1 MSQAVTFLFE
11 CLKQRGLSMTNNEQ
25 LDILYK
31 LKKEVEKS
39 KNSTLIHTINQV
51 IKKVYLNQYTASFVG
66 HFSAGKS
73 TLINLLLEQDILPSS
88 PVPTT
93 SNTAIVSVADKQE
106 IIANLENQQY
116 TKLKTYDE
124 VKKMNRLNVD
134 VESVEINF
142 PSSKFKN
149 GFTLQ
154 DTPGVD
160 SNVATHQSTTEQ
172 FMYTSNILFYTV
184 DYNHVQSALN
194 FQFIKR
200 MNDVGIPVI
209 FIINQIDK
217 HNEDEITFETFKQR
231 VNKSIEDWDIKLTDI
246 FYVTKF
252 DHPENEL
259 SRLSQYLVEKD
270 NYREPIENYVN
281 RTVKFITEA
290 QLGYIQNELQYILE
304 QLNINEDEFEQ
315 AYAKFQQNQ
324 AVSEEAR
331 LLNNPD
337 QLLSFLKQKRKDILD
352 NAYIMTHDMREDIRH
367 YLESMSD
374 DFKVGG
380 LLNKKKKKQEEQ
392 EARLQNVVSKLQ
404 DKVNQ
409 QIRQPLRE
417 DMSFLTRFINSSEVN
432 RDVLNQHYEIDSSLF
447 SNLYQP
453 QTSISNTYV
462 LTFSDEVLKAI
473 TNFVEKQSNP
483 LFNQAIDHTQ
493 AQGLTEETNDDLQI
507 YEHYIELQNLKE
519 SLTTKNYQH
528 YYIHMDDSLDKLIGR
543 TEANYIVES
552 NDQVLEK
559 EEKASDENS
568 NERNTKKVNI
578 QEALNIIEPV
588 PLFDRTKND
597 IKDTLERLE
606 NKLVKIGVFGTFSAG
621 KSSLINAL
629 LGGQYLV
636 SSPNPTTAATT
647 ELSYGED
654 SQITLKTEEQ
664 LLNELNQLIEY
675 HNVSFESLEAFVQS
689 DVQQLKNKLEK
700 NQLAFVS
707 AAHKHFSMYKD
718 MLDEGVK
725 HTISQEEIKKWSAE
739 DEFATFVKTVHI
751 NLPLEWLKGKII
763 VDSLGL
769 HSNNQRHTNETEQI
783 LTSSDLILYVSYFN
797 HSFTDNDKN
806 FIEHMKEM
814 NQLNE
819 NQAFKMVINAVDLAE
834 NSDDLAA
841 VKHYV
846 KDALTQVNLKSDI
859 FGVSSRQ
866 ALRGNDEGINQLR
879 HSIDQFVEVDS
890 NIILEQQMVKQLE
903 QINISFEEMIHDYK
917 TNQSHIE
924 QRQQQLK
931 KYQNEQRLPNQLLF
945 TTEQH
950 TNNEVEDQIYHLNG
964 RLKLQLLDDVK
975 SIYNSQMTQNSD
987 FNDEKKVSSKAFL
1000 DQIHQRLYLEQSL
1013 LVERIKKYYNRQLS
1027 EQVAPTIQKLNQ
1039 LHVFINTDFS
1049 IMPNF
1054 TEKAFLRVDLNDMI
1068 NALPKQLTKRR
1079 ILNPNTQR
1087 ELQELISSNTLELLQ
1102 NQISE
1107 FRQALIQ
1114 YVASM
1119 NKEAEEKLAQIE
1131 DAIQDQIDELLS
1143 FNLDNTLIEQLRI
1156 ANQKLNALLK

>member
-1 MSQAVTFLFE
+1 MA
-11 CLKQRGLSMTNNEQ
+11 NNEQ

-39 KNSTLIHTINQV
+39 KNSTLVHTINQV

-93 SNTAIVSVADKQE
+93 SNTAIVSVSDKQG

-116 TKLKTYDE
+116 SKLKTYDE

-142 PSSKFKN
+142 PSTKFKN

-217 HNEDEITFETFKQR
+217 HNEDEITFETFKER
-231 VNKSIEDWDIKLTDI
+231 VNKSIEDWEINLTDI
-246 FYVTKF
+246 FYVSKF

-270 NYREPIENYVN
+270 NNREAIEDYVN

-290 QLGYIQNELQYILE
+290 QLGYIQNELQDILE

-337 QLLSFLKQKRKDILD
+337 QLLSFLKQKRKDVLD
-352 NAYIMTHDMREDIRH
+352 NAYIMRHDMREEIRQ

-380 LLNKKKKKQEEQ
+380 FLNKKKKKQEEQ
-392 EARLQNVVSKLQ
+392 EARLQNVVTKLQ
-404 DKVNQ
+404 DKMNQ

-417 DMSFLTRFINSSEVN
+417 DMSFLTRFINNSEVN
-432 RDVLNQHYEIDSSLF
+432 HDILNQHYDIDSSLI

-462 LTFSDEVLKAI
+462 LTFSDDVLKAI
-473 TNFVEKQSNP
+473 RNDVEKQSNP
-483 LFNQAIDHTQ
+483 LFDKAIKYTQ
-493 AQGLTEETNDDLQI
+493 AQDLTEETTDDLQI
-507 YEHYIELQNLKE
+507 YEHYLELQNLKS
-519 SLTTKNYQH
+519 SLTTKNYLH
-528 YYIHMDDSLDKLIGR
+528 YYIHMEDSLDKLIGR
-543 TEANYIVES
+543 TEANY
-552 NDQVLEK
+552 VLEDT
-559 EEKASDENS
+559 EQVITNDEDASNHHS
-568 NERNTKKVNI
+568 NVNHINEVNI
-578 QEALNIIEPV
+578 QAALDIINPV
-588 PLFDRTKND
+588 PLFERTKKD
-597 IKDTLERLE
+597 IKDTLERLD

-647 ELSYGED
+647 ELSYGEN

-675 HNVSFESLEAFVQS
+675 HDVSFETLDSFIHS
-689 DVQQLKNKLEK
+689 DIQRLKRKLEK

-707 AAHKHFSMYKD
+707 AVQKHYSMYKD
-718 MLDEGVK
+718 MLAEGTK
-725 HTISQEEIKKWSAE
+725 HVISREEIKKWSAE

-751 NLPLEWLKGKII
+751 NLPIEWLKGKII

-797 HSFTDNDKN
+797 HSFTDNDKH

-834 NSDDLAA
+834 SSDDLNA

-866 ALRGNDEGINQLR
+866 ALKQSDEGIDQLR
-879 HSIDQFVEVDS
+879 QSIDQFVEIDS
-890 NIILEQQMVKQLE
+890 NRILEQQMVKQLE
-903 QINISFEEMIHDYK
+903 QINLSFEEMIHDYQ

-931 KYQNEQRLPNQLLF
+931 HYQNKQRLSNQLLM

-975 SIYNSQMTQNSD
+975 RVYNSQMTQNSD
-987 FNDEKKVSSKAFL
+987 FNDEKKISSKTFL

-1013 LVERIKKYYNRQLS
+1013 LVERIKKYYNHQLS
-1027 EQVAPTIQKLNQ
+1027 DQVAPILQKLNQ
-1039 LHVFINTDFS
+1039 LHVFINPEFNVT
-1049 IMPNF
+1049 PEF
-1054 TEKAFLRVDLNDMI
+1054 TEKAFLRIDLNDML
-1068 NALPKQLTKRR
+1068 AGLPKQLTKRR

-1087 ELQELISSNTLELLQ
+1087 ALQEQISISTLELLQ
-1102 NQISE
+1102 NQMSE

-1114 YVASM
+1114 FVASM
-1119 NKEAEEKLAQIE
+1119 NEEAEDKFAQLE
-1131 DAIQDQIDELLS
+1131 GAIQSQIDELVS
-1143 FNLDNTLIEQLRI
+1143 FNLDNTLIEQLQT
-1156 ANQKLNALLK
+1156 AHQKLNALLK

>member
-1 MSQAVTFLFE
+1 MA
-11 CLKQRGLSMTNNEQ
+11 NNEQ

-39 KNSTLIHTINQV
+39 KNSTLVHTINQV

-93 SNTAIVSVADKQE
+93 SNTAIVSVSDKQG

-116 TKLKTYDE
+116 SKLKTYDE

-142 PSSKFKN
+142 PSTKFKN

-184 DYNHVQSALN
+184 DYNHVHSALN

-217 HNEDEITFETFKQR
+217 HNEDEITFETFKER
-231 VNKSIEDWDIKLTDI
+231 VNKSIEDWEINLTDI
-246 FYVTKF
+246 FYVSKF

-259 SRLSQYLVEKD
+259 SRLSQYLIEKD
-270 NYREPIENYVN
+270 NNREAIEDYVN

-290 QLGYIQNELQYILE
+290 QLGYIQNERQDILE

-337 QLLSFLKQKRKDILD
+337 QLLSFLKQKRKDVLD
-352 NAYIMTHDMREDIRH
+352 NAYIMTHDMREEIRQ

-380 LLNKKKKKQEEQ
+380 FLNKKKKKQEEQ
-392 EARLQNVVSKLQ
+392 EARLQNVVTKLQ
-404 DKVNQ
+404 DKMNQ

-417 DMSFLTRFINSSEVN
+417 DMSFLTRFINNSEVN
-432 RDVLNQHYEIDSSLF
+432 HDILNQHYDIDSSLI

-462 LTFSDEVLKAI
+462 LTFSDDVLKAI
-473 TNFVEKQSNP
+473 RNDVEKQSNP
-483 LFNQAIDHTQ
+483 LFDKAIKYTQ
-493 AQGLTEETNDDLQI
+493 AQDLTEETTDDLQI
-507 YEHYIELQNLKE
+507 YEHYLELQNLKS
-519 SLTTKNYQH
+519 SLTTKNYLH
-528 YYIHMDDSLDKLIGR
+528 YYIHMEDSLDKLIGR
-543 TEANYIVES
+543 TEANY
-552 NDQVLEK
+552 VLEDT
-559 EEKASDENS
+559 EQATINDEDASNHHS
-568 NERNTKKVNI
+568 NVNNINEVNI
-578 QEALNIIEPV
+578 QAALDIINPV
-588 PLFDRTKND
+588 PLFERTKKD
-597 IKDTLERLE
+597 IKDTLERLD

-647 ELSYGED
+647 ELSYGEN

-664 LLNELNQLIEY
+664 LLSELNQLIEY
-675 HNVSFESLEAFVQS
+675 HDVSFDTLDSFINS
-689 DVQQLKNKLEK
+689 DIQRLKRKLEK

-707 AAHKHFSMYKD
+707 AVHKHYSMYKD
-718 MLDEGVK
+718 MLEEGAK
-725 HTISQEEIKKWSAE
+725 HVISREEIKKWSAE

-751 NLPLEWLKGKII
+751 NLPIEWLKGKII

-797 HSFTDNDKN
+797 HSFTDNDKH

-834 NSDDLAA
+834 STDDLNA

-866 ALRGNDEGINQLR
+866 ALKQSDEGINQLR
-879 HSIDQFVEVDS
+879 QSIDQFVEIDS
-890 NIILEQQMVKQLE
+890 NRILEQQMVKQLE
-903 QINISFEEMIHDYK
+903 QINLSFKEMINDYQ

-931 KYQNEQRLPNQLLF
+931 QYQNKQRLSNQLLM

-975 SIYNSQMTQNSD
+975 SVYNSQMTQNSD
-987 FNDEKKVSSKAFL
+987 FNDEKKISSKTFL
-1000 DQIHQRLYLEQSL
+1000 NQIHQRLYLEQSL
-1013 LVERIKKYYNRQLS
+1013 LVERIKKYYNHQLS
-1027 EQVAPTIQKLNQ
+1027 DQVAPILQKLNQ
-1039 LHVFINTDFS
+1039 LHVFINPEFNVT
-1049 IMPNF
+1049 PEF
-1054 TEKAFLRVDLNDMI
+1054 TEKAFLRIDLNDMLA
-1068 NALPKQLTKRR
+1068 ALPKQLTKRR

-1087 ELQELISSNTLELLQ
+1087 ALQEQISISTLELLQ
-1102 NQISE
+1102 NQMSE

-1114 YVASM
+1114 FVASM
-1119 NKEAEEKLAQIE
+1119 NEEAEDKFAQLE
-1131 DAIQDQIDELLS
+1131 GAIQSQIDELVS
-1143 FNLDNTLIEQLRI
+1143 FNLDNTLIEQLQT
-1156 ANQKLNALLK
+1156 AHQKLNALLK

>member
-1 MSQAVTFLFE
+1 
-11 CLKQRGLSMTNNEQ
+11 
-25 LDILYK
+25 
-31 LKKEVEKS
+31 
-39 KNSTLIHTINQV
+39 NQV

-432 RDVLNQHYEIDSSLF
+432 HDVLNQHYEIDSSLF

-987 FNDEKKVSSKAFL
+987 FNDEKKISSKAFL

-1131 DAIQDQIDELLS
+1131 DEIQDQIDELLS
-1143 FNLDNTLIEQLRI
+1143 FNLDNTLIEQLRS
-1156 ANQKLNALLK
+1156 ANQNLNALLK

>member
-1 MSQAVTFLFE
+1 MA
-11 CLKQRGLSMTNNEQ
+11 NNEQ

-39 KNSTLIHTINQV
+39 KNSTLVHTINQV

-93 SNTAIVSVADKQE
+93 SNTAIVSVSDKQG

-116 TKLKTYDE
+116 SKLKTYDE

-142 PSSKFKN
+142 PSTKFKN

-217 HNEDEITFETFKQR
+217 HNDDEITFETFKER
-231 VNKSIEDWDIKLTDI
+231 VNKSIEDWEINLTDI
-246 FYVTKF
+246 FYVSKF

-270 NYREPIENYVN
+270 NNREAIEDYVN

-290 QLGYIQNELQYILE
+290 QLGYIQNELQDILE
-304 QLNINEDEFEQ
+304 QLNINEDEFEH

-337 QLLSFLKQKRKDILD
+337 QLLSFLKQKRKDVLD
-352 NAYIMTHDMREDIRH
+352 NAYIMTHDMREEIRQ

-380 LLNKKKKKQEEQ
+380 FLNKKKKKQEEQ
-392 EARLQNVVSKLQ
+392 EARLQNVVTKLQ
-404 DKVNQ
+404 DKMNQ

-417 DMSFLTRFINSSEVN
+417 DMSFLTRFINNSEVN
-432 RDVLNQHYEIDSSLF
+432 HDILNQHYDIDSSLI

-462 LTFSDEVLKAI
+462 LTFSDDVLKAI
-473 TNFVEKQSNP
+473 RNDVEKQSNP
-483 LFNQAIDHTQ
+483 LFDKAIKYTQ
-493 AQGLTEETNDDLQI
+493 AQDLTEETTDNLQI
-507 YEHYIELQNLKE
+507 YEHYLELQNLKS
-519 SLTTKNYQH
+519 SLTTKNYLH
-528 YYIHMDDSLDKLIGR
+528 YYIHMEDSLDKLIGR
-543 TEANYIVES
+543 TEANY
-552 NDQVLEK
+552 VLEDT
-559 EEKASDENS
+559 EQVITNDEDASNHHS
-568 NERNTKKVNI
+568 NVNHINEVNI
-578 QEALNIIEPV
+578 QAALDIINPV
-588 PLFDRTKND
+588 PLFERTKKD
-597 IKDTLERLE
+597 IKDTLERLD

-647 ELSYGED
+647 ELSYGEN

-675 HNVSFESLEAFVQS
+675 HDVSFDTLDSFIHS
-689 DVQQLKNKLEK
+689 DIQRLKRKLEK

-707 AAHKHFSMYKD
+707 AVHKHYSMYKD
-718 MLDEGVK
+718 MLAEGAK
-725 HTISQEEIKKWSAE
+725 HVISREEIKKWSAE

-751 NLPLEWLKGKII
+751 NLPIEWLKGKII

-797 HSFTDNDKN
+797 HSFTDNDKH

-834 NSDDLAA
+834 SSDDLNA

-866 ALRGNDEGINQLR
+866 ALKQSDEGIDQLR
-879 HSIDQFVEVDS
+879 KSIDQFVEIDS
-890 NIILEQQMVKQLE
+890 NRILEQQMVKQLE
-903 QINISFEEMIHDYK
+903 QINLSFEEMIYDYQ

-931 KYQNEQRLPNQLLF
+931 HYQNKQRLSNQLLM

-975 SIYNSQMTQNSD
+975 RVYNSQMTQNSD
-987 FNDEKKVSSKAFL
+987 FNDEKKISSKTFL

-1013 LVERIKKYYNRQLS
+1013 LVERIKKYYNHQLS
-1027 EQVAPTIQKLNQ
+1027 DQVAPILQKLNQ
-1039 LHVFINTDFS
+1039 LHVFINPEFNVS
-1049 IMPNF
+1049 PEF
-1054 TEKAFLRVDLNDMI
+1054 TEKAFLRIDLNDMLA
-1068 NALPKQLTKRR
+1068 ALPKQLTKRS

-1087 ELQELISSNTLELLQ
+1087 ALQEQISISTLELLQ
-1102 NQISE
+1102 NQMSE

-1114 YVASM
+1114 FVASM
-1119 NKEAEEKLAQIE
+1119 NEETEDKFAQLE
-1131 DAIQDQIDELLS
+1131 GAIQSQIDELVS
-1143 FNLDNTLIEQLRI
+1143 FNLDNTLIEQLQT
-1156 ANQKLNALLK
+1156 AHQKLNALLK

>member
-1 MSQAVTFLFE
+1 MA
-11 CLKQRGLSMTNNEQ
+11 NNEQ

-39 KNSTLIHTINQV
+39 KNSTLVHTINQV

-93 SNTAIVSVADKQE
+93 SNTAIVSVSDKQG

-116 TKLKTYDE
+116 SKLKTYDE

-142 PSSKFKN
+142 PSAKFKN

-217 HNEDEITFETFKQR
+217 HNEDEITFGTFKER
-231 VNKSIEDWDIKLTDI
+231 VNKSIEDWEINLTDI
-246 FYVTKF
+246 FYVSKF

-270 NYREPIENYVN
+270 NNREAIEEYVN

-290 QLGYIQNELQYILE
+290 QLGYIQNELQDILE

-337 QLLSFLKQKRKDILD
+337 QLLSFLKQKRKDVLD
-352 NAYIMTHDMREDIRH
+352 NAYIMTHDMREEIRQ

-380 LLNKKKKKQEEQ
+380 FLNKKKKKQEEQ
-392 EARLQNVVSKLQ
+392 EARLQNVVTKLQ
-404 DKVNQ
+404 DKMNQ

-417 DMSFLTRFINSSEVN
+417 DMSFLTRFINNSEVN
-432 RDVLNQHYEIDSSLF
+432 HDILNQHYDIDSSLI

-462 LTFSDEVLKAI
+462 LTFSDDVLKAI
-473 TNFVEKQSNP
+473 RNDVEKQSNP
-483 LFNQAIDHTQ
+483 LFDKAIKYTQ
-493 AQGLTEETNDDLQI
+493 AQDLTEETTDDLQI
-507 YEHYIELQNLKE
+507 YEHYLELQNLKS
-519 SLTTKNYQH
+519 SLTTKNYLH
-528 YYIHMDDSLDKLIGR
+528 YYIHMEDSLDKLIGR
-543 TEANYIVES
+543 TEANY
-552 NDQVLEK
+552 VLEDT
-559 EEKASDENS
+559 EQVITNDEDASNHHS
-568 NERNTKKVNI
+568 NVNHINEVNI
-578 QEALNIIEPV
+578 QAALDIINPV
-588 PLFDRTKND
+588 PLFERTKKD
-597 IKDTLERLE
+597 IKDTLERLD
-606 NKLVKIGVFGTFSAG
+606 NKLVKIGMFGTFSAG

-647 ELSYGED
+647 ELSYGEN

-675 HNVSFESLEAFVQS
+675 HDVSFETLDSFIYS
-689 DVQQLKNKLEK
+689 DIQRLKRKLEK

-707 AAHKHFSMYKD
+707 AVQKHYSMYKD
-718 MLDEGVK
+718 MLAEGTK
-725 HTISQEEIKKWSAE
+725 HVISREEIKKWSAQ

-751 NLPLEWLKGKII
+751 NLPIEWLKGKII

-797 HSFTDNDKN
+797 HSFTDNDKH

-834 NSDDLAA
+834 SSDDLNA

-859 FGVSSRQ
+859 FGVSSRL
-866 ALRGNDEGINQLR
+866 ALKQSDEGIDQLR
-879 HSIDQFVEVDS
+879 QSIDQFVEIDS
-890 NIILEQQMVKQLE
+890 NRILEQQMVKQLE
-903 QINISFEEMIHDYK
+903 QINLSFEEMIHDYQ

-931 KYQNEQRLPNQLLF
+931 QYQNKQRLSNQLLM

-975 SIYNSQMTQNSD
+975 RVYNSQMTQNSD
-987 FNDEKKVSSKAFL
+987 FNDEKKISSKTFL

-1013 LVERIKKYYNRQLS
+1013 LVERIKKYYNHQLS
-1027 EQVAPTIQKLNQ
+1027 DQVAPILQKLNQ
-1039 LHVFINTDFS
+1039 LHVFINPEFNVT
-1049 IMPNF
+1049 PEF
-1054 TEKAFLRVDLNDMI
+1054 TEKAFLRIDLNDMLA
-1068 NALPKQLTKRR
+1068 ALPKQLTKRR

-1087 ELQELISSNTLELLQ
+1087 ALQEQISISTLELLQ
-1102 NQISE
+1102 NQMSE

-1114 YVASM
+1114 FVASM
-1119 NKEAEEKLAQIE
+1119 NEEAEDKFAQLE
-1131 DAIQDQIDELLS
+1131 GAIQSQIDELVS
-1143 FNLDNTLIEQLRI
+1143 FNLDNTLIEQLQT
-1156 ANQKLNALLK
+1156 AHQKLNALLK

>member
-1 MSQAVTFLFE
+1 MA
-11 CLKQRGLSMTNNEQ
+11 NNEQ
-25 LDILYK
+25 LDILNK

-217 HNEDEITFETFKQR
+217 HNDDEITFETFKQR

-259 SRLSQYLVEKD
+259 SRLSQYLVQKD
-270 NYREPIENYVN
+270 NSREPIEDYVN

-290 QLGYIQNELQYILE
+290 QLGYIQNELQDILE

-374 DFKVGG
+374 DFKIGG

-417 DMSFLTRFINSSEVN
+417 DMSFLTRFINNSEVN
-432 RDVLNQHYEIDSSLF
+432 HDVLNQHYEIDSSLI

-462 LTFSDEVLKAI
+462 LTFSDDVLKAI

-543 TEANYIVES
+543 TEANYILES

-559 EEKASDENS
+559 EEQASDENL

-588 PLFDRTKND
+588 PLFDRTKID

-987 FNDEKKVSSKAFL
+987 FNNEKKVSSKAFL

-1039 LHVFINTDFS
+1039 LHVFINSDFS

-1087 ELQELISSNTLELLQ
+1087 ELQEQISSHTLELLQ

-1119 NKEAEEKLAQIE
+1119 NKEAEEKFAQIE

-1143 FNLDNTLIEQLRI
+1143 FDLDNTLIDQLHI

>member
-1 MSQAVTFLFE
+1 MA
-11 CLKQRGLSMTNNEQ
+11 NNEQ

-39 KNSTLIHTINQV
+39 KNSTLVHTINQV

-73 TLINLLLEQDILPSS
+73 TLINLLLEQDILPSL

-93 SNTAIVSVADKQE
+93 SNTAIVSVSDKQG

-116 TKLKTYDE
+116 SKLKTYDE

-142 PSSKFKN
+142 PSTKFKN

-217 HNEDEITFETFKQR
+217 HNEDEITFETFKER
-231 VNKSIEDWDIKLTDI
+231 VNKSIEDWEINLTDI
-246 FYVTKF
+246 FYVSKF

-259 SRLSQYLVEKD
+259 SRLSQYLIEKD
-270 NYREPIENYVN
+270 NNREAIEDYVN

-290 QLGYIQNELQYILE
+290 QLGYIQNERQDILE

-324 AVSEEAR
+324 VVSEEAR

-337 QLLSFLKQKRKDILD
+337 QLLSFLKQKRKDVLD
-352 NAYIMTHDMREDIRH
+352 NAYIMTHDMREEIRQ

-380 LLNKKKKKQEEQ
+380 FLNKKKKKQEEQ
-392 EARLQNVVSKLQ
+392 EARLQNVVTKLQ
-404 DKVNQ
+404 DKMNQ

-417 DMSFLTRFINSSEVN
+417 DMSFLTRFINNSEVN
-432 RDVLNQHYEIDSSLF
+432 HDILNQHYDIDSSLI

-453 QTSISNTYV
+453 QTSISNTFV
-462 LTFSDEVLKAI
+462 LTFSDDVLKAI
-473 TNFVEKQSNP
+473 RNDVEKQSNP
-483 LFNQAIDHTQ
+483 LFDKAIKYTQ
-493 AQGLTEETNDDLQI
+493 AQDLTEETTDDLQI
-507 YEHYIELQNLKE
+507 YEHYLELQNLKS
-519 SLTTKNYQH
+519 SLTTKNYLH
-528 YYIHMDDSLDKLIGR
+528 YYIHMEDSLDKLIGR
-543 TEANYIVES
+543 TEANY
-552 NDQVLEK
+552 VLEDT
-559 EEKASDENS
+559 EQATTNYVDASNHHSNVNS
-568 NERNTKKVNI
+568 INEINI
-578 QEALNIIEPV
+578 QAALYIINPV
-588 PLFDRTKND
+588 PLFERTKKD
-597 IKDTLERLE
+597 IKDTLERLD

-647 ELSYGED
+647 ELSYGEN

-664 LLNELNQLIEY
+664 LLSELNQLIEY
-675 HNVSFESLEAFVQS
+675 HDVSFDTLDSFINS
-689 DVQQLKNKLEK
+689 DIQRLKRKLEK

-707 AAHKHFSMYKD
+707 AVHKHYSMYKD
-718 MLDEGVK
+718 MLEEGAK
-725 HTISQEEIKKWSAE
+725 HVISREEIKKWSAE

-751 NLPLEWLKGKII
+751 NLPIEWLKGKII

-797 HSFTDNDKN
+797 HSFTDNDKH

-834 NSDDLAA
+834 STDDLNA

-866 ALRGNDEGINQLR
+866 ALKQSDEGINQLR
-879 HSIDQFVEVDS
+879 QSIDQFVEIDS
-890 NIILEQQMVKQLE
+890 NRILEQQMVKQLE
-903 QINISFEEMIHDYK
+903 QINLSFEEMIHDYQ

-931 KYQNEQRLPNQLLF
+931 QYQNKQRLSNQLLM

-975 SIYNSQMTQNSD
+975 SVYNSQMTQNSD
-987 FNDEKKVSSKAFL
+987 FNDEKKISSKTFL

-1013 LVERIKKYYNRQLS
+1013 LVERIKKYYNHQLS
-1027 EQVAPTIQKLNQ
+1027 DQVAPILQKLNQ
-1039 LHVFINTDFS
+1039 LHVFINPEFNVT
-1049 IMPNF
+1049 PKF
-1054 TEKAFLRVDLNDMI
+1054 TEKAFLRIDLNDMLA
-1068 NALPKQLTKRR
+1068 ALPKQLTKRR

-1087 ELQELISSNTLELLQ
+1087 ALQEQISISTLELLQ
-1102 NQISE
+1102 NQMSE

-1114 YVASM
+1114 FVASM
-1119 NKEAEEKLAQIE
+1119 NEEAEDKFAQLE
-1131 DAIQDQIDELLS
+1131 GAIQSQIDELVS
-1143 FNLDNTLIEQLRI
+1143 FNLDNTLIEQLQT
-1156 ANQKLNALLK
+1156 AHQKLNALLK

>member
-1 MSQAVTFLFE
+1 
-11 CLKQRGLSMTNNEQ
+11 MTNNEQ

-315 AYAKFQQNQ
+315 TYAKFQQNQ

-432 RDVLNQHYEIDSSLF
+432 HDVLNQHYEIDSSLF

-987 FNDEKKVSSKAFL
+987 FNDEKKISSKAFL

-1131 DAIQDQIDELLS
+1131 DEIQDQIDELLS

>member
-1 MSQAVTFLFE
+1 
-11 CLKQRGLSMTNNEQ
+11 
-25 LDILYK
+25 
-31 LKKEVEKS
+31 KS

-432 RDVLNQHYEIDSSLF
+432 HDVLNQHYEIDSSLF

-846 KDALTQVNLKSDI
+846 KDALTQVNLNSDI

-987 FNDEKKVSSKAFL
+987 FNDEKKISSKAFL

-1068 NALPKQLTKRR
+1068 NALPKHLTKRR

>member
-1 MSQAVTFLFE
+1 
-11 CLKQRGLSMTNNEQ
+11 MTNNEQ

-432 RDVLNQHYEIDSSLF
+432 HDVLNQHYEIDSSLF

-987 FNDEKKVSSKAFL
+987 FNDEKKISSKAFL

-1131 DAIQDQIDELLS
+1131 DGIQDQIDELLS

>member
-1 MSQAVTFLFE
+1 
-11 CLKQRGLSMTNNEQ
+11 MTNNEQ

-270 NYREPIENYVN
+270 NYRESIENYVN

-432 RDVLNQHYEIDSSLF
+432 RDVLNQHYEIDSSLI

>member
-1 MSQAVTFLFE
+1 
-11 CLKQRGLSMTNNEQ
+11 MTNNEQ

-315 AYAKFQQNQ
+315 AYAKFLQNQ

-432 RDVLNQHYEIDSSLF
+432 HDVLNQHYEIDSSLF

-987 FNDEKKVSSKAFL
+987 FNDEKKISSKAFL

-1039 LHVFINTDFS
+1039 LHVFINTNFS

-1131 DAIQDQIDELLS
+1131 DEIQDQIDELLS

>member
-1 MSQAVTFLFE
+1 
-11 CLKQRGLSMTNNEQ
+11 MTNNEQ

-352 NAYIMTHDMREDIRH
+352 NAYIMTHYMREDIRH

-432 RDVLNQHYEIDSSLF
+432 HDVLNQHYEIDSSLF

-987 FNDEKKVSSKAFL
+987 FNDEKKISSKAFL

-1131 DAIQDQIDELLS
+1131 DEIQDQIDELLS

>member
-1 MSQAVTFLFE
+1 
-11 CLKQRGLSMTNNEQ
+11 MTNNEQ

-432 RDVLNQHYEIDSSLF
+432 RDVLNQHYEIDSSLI

-987 FNDEKKVSSKAFL
+987 FNDEKKISSKAFL

-1131 DAIQDQIDELLS
+1131 DEIQDQIDELLS

>member
-1 MSQAVTFLFE
+1 
-11 CLKQRGLSMTNNEQ
+11 MTNNEQ

-432 RDVLNQHYEIDSSLF
+432 HDVLNQHYEIDSSLF

-834 NSDDLAA
+834 NSDDLSA

-987 FNDEKKVSSKAFL
+987 FNDEKKISSKAFL

-1131 DAIQDQIDELLS
+1131 DEIQDQIDELLS

>member
-1 MSQAVTFLFE
+1 
-11 CLKQRGLSMTNNEQ
+11 MTNNEQ

-124 VKKMNRLNVD
+124 VKKMNRLN

-432 RDVLNQHYEIDSSLF
+432 RDVLNQHYEIDSSLI

>member
-1 MSQAVTFLFE
+1 MA
-11 CLKQRGLSMTNNEQ
+11 NNEQ

-39 KNSTLIHTINQV
+39 KNSTLVHTINQV

-93 SNTAIVSVADKQE
+93 SNTAIVSVSDKQG

-116 TKLKTYDE
+116 SKLKTYDE

-142 PSSKFKN
+142 PSTKFKN

-217 HNEDEITFETFKQR
+217 HNEDEITFETFKER
-231 VNKSIEDWDIKLTDI
+231 VNKSIEDWEINLTDI
-246 FYVTKF
+246 FYVSKF

-270 NYREPIENYVN
+270 NNREAIEDYVN

-290 QLGYIQNELQYILE
+290 QLGYIQNELQDILE

-337 QLLSFLKQKRKDILD
+337 QLLSFLKQKRKDVLD
-352 NAYIMTHDMREDIRH
+352 NAYIMTHDMREEIRQ

-380 LLNKKKKKQEEQ
+380 FLNKKKKKQEEQ
-392 EARLQNVVSKLQ
+392 EARLQNVVTKLQ
-404 DKVNQ
+404 DKMNQ

-417 DMSFLTRFINSSEVN
+417 DMSFLTRFINNSEVN
-432 RDVLNQHYEIDSSLF
+432 HDILNQHYDIDSSLI

-462 LTFSDEVLKAI
+462 LTFSDDVLKAI
-473 TNFVEKQSNP
+473 RNDVEKQSNP
-483 LFNQAIDHTQ
+483 LFDKAIKYTQ
-493 AQGLTEETNDDLQI
+493 AQDLTEETTDDLQI
-507 YEHYIELQNLKE
+507 YEHYLELQNLKS
-519 SLTTKNYQH
+519 SLTTKNYLH
-528 YYIHMDDSLDKLIGR
+528 YYIHMEDSLDKLIGR
-543 TEANYIVES
+543 TEANY
-552 NDQVLEK
+552 VLEDT
-559 EEKASDENS
+559 EQVITNDEDASNHHS
-568 NERNTKKVNI
+568 NVNHINEVNI
-578 QEALNIIEPV
+578 QAALDIINPV
-588 PLFDRTKND
+588 PLFERTKKD
-597 IKDTLERLE
+597 IKDTLERLD

-647 ELSYGED
+647 ELSYGEN

-675 HNVSFESLEAFVQS
+675 HDVSFETLDSFIHS
-689 DVQQLKNKLEK
+689 DIQRLKRKLEK

-707 AAHKHFSMYKD
+707 AVQKHYSMYKD
-718 MLDEGVK
+718 MLAEGTK
-725 HTISQEEIKKWSAE
+725 HVISREEIKKWSAE

-751 NLPLEWLKGKII
+751 NLPIEWLKGKII

-797 HSFTDNDKN
+797 HSFTDNDKH

-834 NSDDLAA
+834 SSDDLNA

-866 ALRGNDEGINQLR
+866 ALKQSDEGIDQLR
-879 HSIDQFVEVDS
+879 QSIDQFVEIDS
-890 NIILEQQMVKQLE
+890 NRILEQQMVKQLE
-903 QINISFEEMIHDYK
+903 QINLSFEEMIHDYQ

-931 KYQNEQRLPNQLLF
+931 HYQNKQRLSNQLLM

-975 SIYNSQMTQNSD
+975 RVYNSQMTQNSD
-987 FNDEKKVSSKAFL
+987 FNDEKKISSKTFL

-1013 LVERIKKYYNRQLS
+1013 LVERIKKYYNHQLS
-1027 EQVAPTIQKLNQ
+1027 DQVAPILQKLNQ
-1039 LHVFINTDFS
+1039 LHVFINPEFNVT
-1049 IMPNF
+1049 PEF
-1054 TEKAFLRVDLNDMI
+1054 TEKAFLRIDLNDMLA
-1068 NALPKQLTKRR
+1068 ALPKQLTKRR

-1087 ELQELISSNTLELLQ
+1087 ALQEQISISTLELLQ
-1102 NQISE
+1102 NQMSE

-1114 YVASM
+1114 FVASM
-1119 NKEAEEKLAQIE
+1119 NEEAEDKFAQLE
-1131 DAIQDQIDELLS
+1131 GAIQSQIDELVS
-1143 FNLDNTLIEQLRI
+1143 FNLDNTLIEQLQT
-1156 ANQKLNALLK
+1156 AHQKLNALLK

>member
-1 MSQAVTFLFE
+1 
-11 CLKQRGLSMTNNEQ
+11 
-25 LDILYK
+25 
-31 LKKEVEKS
+31 
-39 KNSTLIHTINQV
+39 
-51 IKKVYLNQYTASFVG
+51 
-66 HFSAGKS
+66 
-73 TLINLLLEQDILPSS
+73 
-88 PVPTT
+88 
-93 SNTAIVSVADKQE
+93 
-106 IIANLENQQY
+106 
-116 TKLKTYDE
+116 
-124 VKKMNRLNVD
+124 
-134 VESVEINF
+134 
-142 PSSKFKN
+142 
-149 GFTLQ
+149 
-154 DTPGVD
+154 
-160 SNVATHQSTTEQ
+160 
-172 FMYTSNILFYTV
+172 
-184 DYNHVQSALN
+184 
-194 FQFIKR
+194 
-200 MNDVGIPVI
+200 
-209 FIINQIDK
+209 
-217 HNEDEITFETFKQR
+217 
-231 VNKSIEDWDIKLTDI
+231 
-246 FYVTKF
+246 
-252 DHPENEL
+252 
-259 SRLSQYLVEKD
+259 
-270 NYREPIENYVN
+270 
-281 RTVKFITEA
+281 
-290 QLGYIQNELQYILE
+290 
-304 QLNINEDEFEQ
+304 
-315 AYAKFQQNQ
+315 
-324 AVSEEAR
+324 
-331 LLNNPD
+331 
-337 QLLSFLKQKRKDILD
+337 
-352 NAYIMTHDMREDIRH
+352 
-367 YLESMSD
+367 
-374 DFKVGG
+374 
-380 LLNKKKKKQEEQ
+380 
-392 EARLQNVVSKLQ
+392 
-404 DKVNQ
+404 
-409 QIRQPLRE
+409 
-417 DMSFLTRFINSSEVN
+417 
-432 RDVLNQHYEIDSSLF
+432 
-447 SNLYQP
+447 
-453 QTSISNTYV
+453 
-462 LTFSDEVLKAI
+462 
-473 TNFVEKQSNP
+473 
-483 LFNQAIDHTQ
+483 
-493 AQGLTEETNDDLQI
+493 
-507 YEHYIELQNLKE
+507 
-519 SLTTKNYQH
+519 
-528 YYIHMDDSLDKLIGR
+528 IHMDDSLDKLIGR
-543 TEANYIVES
+543 TEANYILES

-559 EEKASDENS
+559 EEQASDENL

-588 PLFDRTKND
+588 PLFDRTKID

-707 AAHKHFSMYKD
+707 AVHKHFSMYKD

-866 ALRGNDEGINQLR
+866 ALRANDEGINQLR

-975 SIYNSQMTQNSD
+975 
-987 FNDEKKVSSKAFL
+987 
-1000 DQIHQRLYLEQSL
+1000 
-1013 LVERIKKYYNRQLS
+1013 
-1027 EQVAPTIQKLNQ
+1027 
-1039 LHVFINTDFS
+1039 
-1049 IMPNF
+1049 
-1054 TEKAFLRVDLNDMI
+1054 
-1068 NALPKQLTKRR
+1068 
-1079 ILNPNTQR
+1079 
-1087 ELQELISSNTLELLQ
+1087 
-1102 NQISE
+1102 
-1107 FRQALIQ
+1107 
-1114 YVASM
+1114 
-1119 NKEAEEKLAQIE
+1119 
-1131 DAIQDQIDELLS
+1131 
-1143 FNLDNTLIEQLRI
+1143 
-1156 ANQKLNALLK
+1156 

>member
-11 CLKQRGLSMTNNEQ
+11 CLKQRGLSMANNEQ

-160 SNVATHQSTTEQ
+160 SNVTTHQSTTEQ

-259 SRLSQYLVEKD
+259 SRLSQYLIQND
-270 NYREPIENYVN
+270 NYREPIEDYVN

-290 QLGYIQNELQYILE
+290 QLGYIQNELQDILE

-380 LLNKKKKKQEEQ
+380 FLNKKKKKKEEQ

-417 DMSFLTRFINSSEVN
+417 DMSFLTRFINNSEVN
-432 RDVLNQHYEIDSSLF
+432 HDVLNQHYEIDSSLI

-543 TEANYIVES
+543 TEANYILEN

-559 EEKASDENS
+559 DESASDENL

-689 DVQQLKNKLEK
+689 DVPQLKNKLEK
-700 NQLAFVS
+700 KQLAFVS
-707 AAHKHFSMYKD
+707 AVHKHFSIYKD
-718 MLDEGVK
+718 MLDEGMK

-859 FGVSSRQ
+859 FGVSSRK

-879 HSIDQFVEVDS
+879 RSIDQFVEVDS

-924 QRQQQLK
+924 QRQHQLK

-975 SIYNSQMTQNSD
+975 SIFNSQMTQNSD
-987 FNDEKKVSSKAFL
+987 FNDEKKISSKAFL

-1039 LHVFINTDFS
+1039 LHVFINSDFS

-1087 ELQELISSNTLELLQ
+1087 ELQEQISSNTLELLQ

-1119 NKEAEEKLAQIE
+1119 NKETEEKFAQIE

>member
-1 MSQAVTFLFE
+1 
-11 CLKQRGLSMTNNEQ
+11 MTNNEQ

-160 SNVATHQSTTEQ
+160 SNVATYQSTTEQ

-432 RDVLNQHYEIDSSLF
+432 HDVLNQHYEIDSSLF

-1131 DAIQDQIDELLS
+1131 DEIQDQIDELLS

>member
-1 MSQAVTFLFE
+1 
-11 CLKQRGLSMTNNEQ
+11 MTNNEQ

-88 PVPTT
+88 PAPTT

-432 RDVLNQHYEIDSSLF
+432 HDVLNQHYEIDSSLF

-987 FNDEKKVSSKAFL
+987 FNDEKKISSKAFL

-1131 DAIQDQIDELLS
+1131 DEIQDQIDELLS